1 MRISGT
7 EPSSVILSQTC
18 SIIHSAKMRFR
29 NVSLRMQHIFH
40 VIVNEIARYK
50 GKELE
55 FIFII
60 IIIVRN
66 NHRNIPNGHRQYVI
80 GFEDTICF
88 TKTMK
93 CNPKK

>member
-1 MRISGT
+1 M
-7 EPSSVILSQTC
+7 C
-18 SIIHSAKMRFR
+18 FR
-29 NVSLRMQHIFH
+29 NVSLRMPQIFH

-60 IIIVRN
+60 IIIVKN
-66 NHRNIPNGHRQYVI
+66 NNRNIPNGHRQYGV
-80 GFEDTICF
+80 GFEDTIYF

-93 CNPKK
+93 FNPKKYISLLRFNTGKYKK